1 METLAAWKII
11 RHRMEVCPLSFSL
24 SLMVLV
30 YHIQIRLQCPRL
42 LWNRIALYCLFSHH
56 IVCAPVCDAQRGKS
70 RKALSSVLK
79 ELRSLRQQYL
89 RAASESDDTV
99 RPCPFVCL
107 LLLQRQFS
115 LPNTSL
121 LMMVIGGGVCAE

>member
-1 METLAAWKII
+1 
-11 RHRMEVCPLSFSL
+11 
-24 SLMVLV
+24 MVLV

-42 LWNRIALYCLFSHH
+42 LWNRIALYCLLSHH

-99 RPCPFVCL
+99 RPCLSVCL
-107 LLLQRQFS
+107 ARLALLLQRQFI
-115 LPNTSL
+115 LPL
-121 LMMVIGGGVCAE
+121 LMVVIGGGVCAE